1 MTIGEK
7 LKEARLAKGLKQS
20 DVAAKLGCAATSLT
34 NWEKG
39 KVNPSLEVLS
49 SLCQIYEISALSLLS
64 RKYSYEDLVAIAN
77 KPVADRSYE
86 DQVALNFSQP
96 ILSKLLAADAA
107 RRDAETNA
115 KTAAF
120 LQSTNLLERFGG
132 QMNKKEIDAVRNEYD
147 AHGSAD
153 QDILFAFHSLNKEGK
168 LAVLSML
175 NGMISDTDNL
185 QTFSRMDVAKEYTLK
200 KISEEKDALRKE

>member
-20 DVAAKLGCAATSLT
+20 DVASKLGCAATSLT

-64 RKYSYEDLVAIAN
+64 KKYRYEDLVAIAD
-77 KPVADRSYE
+77 KPVPDRSYE
-86 DQVALNFSQP
+86 EQVALNFSQP
-96 ILSKLLAADAA
+96 ILSKLIAADAA

-115 KTAAF
+115 RTAAF
-120 LQSTNLLERFGG
+120 LQNTNLLERFGG
-132 QMNKKEIDAVRNEYD
+132 QMDKSEIDAVRNEYD

-168 LAVLSML
+168 LAFLSML
-175 NGMISDTDNL
+175 NGMVSDTDNL
-185 QTFSRMDVAKEYTLK
+185 QPFSRMYVAKEYTLK

>member
-20 DVAAKLGCAATSLT
+20 DVASKLGCAATSLT

-64 RKYSYEDLVAIAN
+64 KKYRYEDLVAIAD
-77 KPVADRSYE
+77 KPVPDRSYE
-86 DQVALNFSQP
+86 EQVALNFSQP
-96 ILSKLLAADAA
+96 ILSKLIAADAA

-115 KTAAF
+115 RTAAF
-120 LQSTNLLERFGG
+120 LQNTNLLERFGG
-132 QMNKKEIDAVRNEYD
+132 QMDKSEIDAVRNEYD

-168 LAVLSML
+168 LAFLSML
-175 NGMISDTDNL
+175 SGMISDQDNL
-185 QTFSRMDVAKEYTLK
+185 QPFSRMDVAKEYTLK

>member
-77 KPVADRSYE
+77 KPVPDRSYE
-86 DQVALNFSQP
+86 EQVALNFSQP
-96 ILSKLLAADAA
+96 ILSKLIAADAA

-115 KTAAF
+115 RTAAF
-120 LQSTNLLERFGG
+120 LQNTNLLERFGG
-132 QMNKKEIDAVRNEYD
+132 QMNKKEIDTVRNEYD

-175 NGMISDTDNL
+175 SGMVSDTDNL
-185 QTFSRMDVAKEYTLK
+185 QPFSRMDVAKEYTLK
-200 KISEEKDALRKE
+200 KISEEKDTLRKE